1 LGGVERKVL
10 ERRERGRGR
19 QRDKGGERERERRKR
34 EGWVGGEDAL
44 DAVC

>member
-1 LGGVERKVL
+1 MGGVERKVL

>member
-1 LGGVERKVL
+1 VERKVL